1 MDVISAT
8 AAQEH
13 LPELIE
19 AVNERSAPVTIA
31 GQGANAVLVSEDDWL
46 ALHETLRLVST
57 PGFAESVKAA
67 RHEGGTSD
75 PLEW

>member
-1 MDVISAT
+1 MNVIPVA
-8 AAQEH
+8 AAQEN

-19 AVNERSAPVTIA
+19 TVNAHSAPVTIA
-31 GQGANAVLVSEDDWL
+31 GRGANAVLLSEDDWL
-46 ALHETLRLVST
+46 ALHETLRLVSV